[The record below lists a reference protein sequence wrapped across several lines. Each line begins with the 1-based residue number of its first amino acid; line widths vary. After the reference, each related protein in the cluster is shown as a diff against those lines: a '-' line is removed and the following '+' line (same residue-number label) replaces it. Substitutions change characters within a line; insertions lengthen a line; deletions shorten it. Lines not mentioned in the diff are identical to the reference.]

1 MNDLI
6 AFMCENTP
14 SLLADLHGFHSL
26 ACFAGTEKSFS
37 RKVWARI
44 FKECLSNLRFVWLAV
59 SARPVVQT
67 VNNIDVFN

>member
-26 ACFAGTEKSFS
+26 AGLPERESH
-37 RKVWARI
+37 VG
-44 FKECLSNLRFVWLAV
+44 
-59 SARPVVQT
+59 
-67 VNNIDVFN
+67 